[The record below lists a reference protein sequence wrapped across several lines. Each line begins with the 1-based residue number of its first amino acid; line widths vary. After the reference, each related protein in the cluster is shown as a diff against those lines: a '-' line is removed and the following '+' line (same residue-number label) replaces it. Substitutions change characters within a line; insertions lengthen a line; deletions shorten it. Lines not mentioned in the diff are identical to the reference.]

1 MSRKVRSPGLLRWL
15 SREGLTSQLLCDDFK
30 KWLRWEPMPHLV
42 HKAAIRTSVVA
53 CH

>member
-1 MSRKVRSPGLLRWL
+1 MSRKVRWAGLLRWL
-15 SREGLTSQLLCDDFK
+15 RREGVTSQLLREDFK
-30 KWLRWEPMPHLV
+30 KWLRWEPLPHQV